1 MRTVITTKG
10 FKYESNEQEKIDALV
25 NRLTLSLTKFKEDL
39 PLLTFVLRKDKKV
52 GSPQKV
58 VSPFYYE
65 GTITLQLPKK
75 PLVAHVLR
83 VTVIEAIEEAFMRIF
98 KELDTY
104 KGKHFKGHSKYMSK
118 KTIKNLPI
126 ESQ

>member
-10 FKYESNEQEKIDALV
+10 FKYVSNEQEKIDTLV
-25 NRLTLSLTKFKEDL
+25 NKLTLSLTKFKKNL

-58 VSPFYYE
+58 ASPFYYE
-65 GTITLQLPKK
+65 GTITLQLPRK
-75 PLVAHVLR
+75 PLVAHVIR

-104 KGKHFKGHSKYMSK
+104 KGKHFKGHSKYVSK
-118 KTIKNLPI
+118 KSLKSLPL
-126 ESQ
+126 E